1 MFIPRLKKPESGNPY
16 YNTPTKGGYAVGAIL
31 GKPTDAG
38 CNVIANCVG
47 YAAGRFN
54 EIIGAD
60 KWLYLLYPPN
70 AEYFVDVA
78 RKQGLTVGTEPKL
91 GAIICWEGIGSAAG
105 HVAIC
110 EKIYDDGSI
119 LTSESGYD
127 CKNPF
132 WTTHRYR
139 ELGNWGE
146 DAQKYKFQGF
156 IYQPERGTAMN
167 GIDISYCQKQVDW
180 SKVNVDFCIIR
191 AGYGRYEHQKDTYF
205 EDHYKGAKGRGI
217 PVGAYW
223 YSYAMTEDE
232 ARAEADT
239 CIKVLAGKQ
248 YEYPIFYDVEEN
260 PQFALGKAKV
270 SAIIRAFLERL
281 EKAGYWV
288 GLYMSRSQLE
298 TYVDDDIKSRYAIW
312 LAEWDVSKPTYKG
325 AYGIWQTGTKTVAG
339 FPQAV
344 DADIC
349 YIDYPSLIKA
359 KGLNGYGKDPDP
371 PAPEE
376 IYVEITQGGK
386 IYAGKLKE
394 K

>member
-1 MFIPRLKKPESGNPY
+1 MVKTYKCSDTSKLSMHFSVSEFRCKCGGEHDTLISDELVTMLEKLYAKLDCSKIVISSGFRCVKHDKNV
-16 YNTPTKGGYAVGAIL
+16 GGSGTGQHTL
-31 GKPTDAG
+31 GKAADI
-38 CNVIANCVG
+38 CC
-47 YAAGRFN
+47 YAKN
-54 EIIGAD
+54 
-60 KWLYLLYPPN
+60 
-70 AEYFVDVA
+70 
-78 RKQGLTVGTEPKL
+78 
-91 GAIICWEGIGSAAG
+91 GAIISSKVVCCTAQDLGFSGIANINADYTYT
-105 HVAIC
+105 HVDVRNGKWYGNETKGNSYCIPKPDFYSYFGI
-110 EKIYDDGSI
+110 EKEAKG
-119 LTSESGYD
+119 
-127 CKNPF
+127 
-132 WTTHRYR
+132 
-139 ELGNWGE
+139 
-146 DAQKYKFQGF
+146 
-156 IYQPERGTAMN
+156 MN
-167 GIDISYCQKQVDW
+167 GIDISYCQKKVDW
-180 SKVNVDFCIIR
+180 TKVNVDFCIIR

-205 EDHYKGAKGRGI
+205 EDHYKGAKGGGI

-260 PQFALGKAKV
+260 SQFALGKAKV

-325 AYGIWQTGTKTVAG
+325 AYGIWQTGTKTVSG
-339 FPQAV
+339 FPHAV

-349 YIDYPSLIKA
+349 YIDYPTQIKA

-371 PAPEE
+371 PAPESK
-376 IYVEITQGGK
+376 YFEITVDGK
-386 IYAGKLKE
+386 TYAGKLSLK
-394 K
+394 